1 MLIELPS
8 KEVKELFEGDFTQT
22 SGRQRKDNHLTPP
35 PPHFPRASLHR
46 CTTAARSAHTH
57 ARTYTHTHACTS
69 AAAAPQPRGAPG
81 SPAPYRAPS
90 TGGARPPPCPA
101 RLSARGH
108 GGKRPAAARLPPA
121 IPSGRGSALPRS
133 PLHPTFPSACR
144 RLT

>member
-35 PPHFPRASLHR
+35 RLIFREHHY
-46 CTTAARSAHTH
+46 TAARLQRAPRTHTH
-57 ARTYTHTHACTS
+57 THTHTHACTS
-69 AAAAPQPRGAPG
+69 VAAAPQPRGAPG